1 MGPKTPPTRRVWA
14 LAPTHTHAAHKA
26 NTPNTR
32 LASIS
37 SGGASLKNSSTPP
50 QSCRRSLP
58 ARPRPT
64 HCSATHTHRAIESAH
79 PSIHRPAPATTQPPT
94 HPTYPV
100 YPRASPNHRVT
111 LRKRLAGGLMDGWAR
126 SIAVCVGGMHW
137 SVGGLGVGS
146 SIRVG
151 GCLGGG
157 WVGGL
162 VSQVPEALESPIS
175 PRLPPPRP
183 RFCRTLNDTNK
194 TASIWRIQRRP
205 NT

>member
-37 SGGASLKNSSTPP
+37 SGGASLKNSSTPS

-111 LRKRLAGGLMDGWAR
+111 LRKRLVGGLMDGWAR
-126 SIAVCVGGMHW
+126 SIAVCVGGNAL
-137 SVGGLGVGS
+137 V
-146 SIRVG
+146 
-151 GCLGGG
+151 GG
-157 WVGGL
+157 WVGSRVLHSGGWML
-162 VSQVPEALESPIS
+162 GRWVGWCVGVPGPRSARIPIS
-175 PRLPPPRP
+175 PRLPPPSPP
-183 RFCRTLNDTNK
+183 RL
-194 TASIWRIQRRP
+194 P
-205 NT
+205 NAE

>member
-1 MGPKTPPTRRVWA
+1 MGPKTPPTRRVWP
-14 LAPTHTHAAHKA
+14 LAPPHTHAAHKA

-37 SGGASLKNSSTPP
+37 SGGASLKNSSTPS

-126 SIAVCVGGMHW
+126 SIAVCVWECIGRW
-137 SVGGLGVGS
+137 VGWESGPPF
-146 SIRVG
+146 
-151 GCLGGG
+151 G
-157 WVGGL
+157 WVDARAVGGL
-162 VSQVPEALESPIS
+162 VSQVPEALESLSLPGS
-175 PRLPPPRP
+175 PPSPPLLP
-183 RFCRTLNDTNK
+183 N
-194 TASIWRIQRRP
+194 AE
-205 NT
+205 

>member
-14 LAPTHTHAAHKA
+14 LAPPHTHAAHKA

-37 SGGASLKNSSTPP
+37 SGGASLKNSSTPS

-79 PSIHRPAPATTQPPT
+79 PSIHRTAPATTQPPT

-126 SIAVCVGGMHW
+126 SIAVCVGGNAL
-137 SVGGLGVGS
+137 VGVWVGS
-146 SIRVG
+146 RV
-151 GCLGGG
+151 LHSGG
-157 WVGGL
+157 WMLGRWVGWCVG
-162 VSQVPEALESPIS
+162 VPGPRSARIPIS
-175 PRLPPPRP
+175 PRLPPPSP
-183 RFCRTLNDTNK
+183 RFCRTLNDTN
-194 TASIWRIQRRP
+194 
-205 NT
+205 

>member
-14 LAPTHTHAAHKA
+14 LAPPHTHAAHKA

-111 LRKRLAGGLMDGWAR
+111 LRKRLVGGLMDGWAR
-126 SIAVCVGGMHW
+126 SIAVCVGGNTL
-137 SVGGLGVGS
+137 V
-146 SIRVG
+146 
-151 GCLGGG
+151 GG
-157 WVGGL
+157 WVGSRVLHSGGWML
-162 VSQVPEALESPIS
+162 GRWVGWCVGVPGPRSARIPYLSPT
-175 PRLPPPRP
+175 PPPSP
-183 RFCRTLNDTNK
+183 PLL
-194 TASIWRIQRRP
+194 P
-205 NT
+205 NAE